1 MIERI
6 IQIISAKADSPRQF
20 ALAIGFNYSTLNNY
34 INGRRTSLDP
44 SLLEKISSSFDDIDA
59 RWLLTGIGNMIL
71 PKQTVSANI
80 VAESGVEYN
89 VSSPFIEQISNL
101 TATVL
106 SQQKTIEKL
115 IAENKKTAALLAD
128 NATNADA
135 HGA

>member
-1 MIERI
+1 MTERI
-6 IQIISAKADSPRQF
+6 IQIIDTKVESTRQF
-20 ALAIGFNYSTLNNY
+20 ALKIGFNYSTLNNY

-89 VSSPFIEQISNL
+89 VSSPFIEQISKL
-101 TATVL
+101 TETVL
-106 SQQKTIEKL
+106 SQQKTIESL
-115 IAENKKTAALLAD
+115 IETNKKAVAHLGD

-135 HGA
+135 QGA